1 MKKWILFLGFVFP
14 ICVQAQTSGNC
25 GPKDDDGNF
34 TSSCTYTY
42 DTDTQTLTIS
52 GTTMAD
58 FEYPAADTPWK
69 SFTNKNIVIEEGM
82 TNVGNF
88 AFIDSN
94 VQKANL
100 PESLTS
106 VGTMSFFTSDLKEID
121 LPKKL
126 TTIGYGAFNDCSIKN
141 VVIPDGVT
149 KLNERV
155 FSSNPIETLIIPEG
169 VTEIDEYAFYCNGCD
184 STASGRA
191 MPLKDIYCSSAQTA
205 QCQKAVS
212 HLGENINIHEYVKIG
227 DAYYVDGK
235 FYKHA
240 NDLWDRN
247 NIKKR
252 IYTIDEANR
261 VTGDKNR
268 VSIKYR

>member
-1 MKKWILFLGFVFP
+1 MNKWVLVLGFIFP
-14 ICVQAQTSGNC
+14 LCAKAQTSGNC
-25 GPKDDDGNF
+25 GPKDNDGNF

-42 DTDTQTLTIS
+42 DTNTQTLTIS

-58 FEYPAADTPWK
+58 FEYSAADTPWK
-69 SFTNKNIVIEEGM
+69 SFNNKNIVIEEGM
-82 TNVGNF
+82 TNVGNH
-88 AFIDSN
+88 AFMYSYPQEVKLPETLTSIGVYAFHDSN
-94 VQKANL
+94 
-100 PESLTS
+100 
-106 VGTMSFFTSDLKEID
+106 LKEID
-121 LPKKL
+121 LPKNL
-126 TTIGYGAFNDCSIKN
+126 TTIGYSAFNGGYIKTL
-141 VVIPDGVT
+141 VIPDGVT
-149 KLNERV
+149 KLNENV

-169 VTEIDEYAFYCNGCD
+169 VTEIDEYAFYCDGCY

-212 HLGENINIHEYVKIG
+212 HLGENVNIHEYVKIG

-240 NDLWDRN
+240 NDLWDKN

-261 VTGDKNR
+261 VTGKKNR